1 MWLPRHRNALGHP
14 CDGWAGG
21 GEASIFKILMSVPIS
36 LNEDS
41 IPLDGARP
49 YRMTQLITSE
59 GPLFQTRPHSWVAG
73 LGLHH
78 KNPGDTIQPSQA

>member
-1 MWLPRHRNALGHP
+1 MWLPRHRNAPGHP
-14 CDGWAGG
+14 CGGRMGGAGGG

-49 YRMTQLITSE
+49 LQDDSANHIRGTPFPNKATFLGSGVRTS
-59 GPLFQTRPHSWVAG
+59 P
-73 LGLHH
+73 
-78 KNPGDTIQPSQA
+78 